1 MSTTTIDQLMQSIDT
16 NLANINKIKEK
27 IEQHPMFQ
35 YNDDTLELRTLNFN
49 NYLSQID
56 QYLNK
61 IEVVSQLMLKQLHD

>member
-35 YNDDTLELRTLNFN
+35 NNDDTLELRILNFN

-61 IEVVSQLMLKQLHD
+61 IDKL

>member
-35 YNDDTLELRTLNFN
+35 NNDDTLDLRTLNFN

>member
-35 YNDDTLELRTLNFN
+35 NNDDTLELRTLNFN